1 MKPSYRLFR
10 LAVAIGFVLS
20 STASARADVVTD
32 WNWQILRAVDALQM
46 ESPYAARD
54 MALLHTA
61 MYNAIESIT
70 NQYQTFTSGAY
81 NGPTGNAAPGSNIAA
96 AATSAAYTVM
106 QNLYPSLA
114 GPGGALETQYNTHIT
129 ALGNSQAV
137 TDGVAWGQS
146 VANEILAWRAN
157 DGAASAQSGYNVSG
171 LGHWQPTDPLV
182 QQPLYPSWGDVSP
195 YAIGNVVNVLPTTPG
210 GYNQNDVSTTTL
222 PAVMN
227 GAQNATLTGYLT
239 TTTYAADYNQVKDLG
254 SQTSLTRTS
263 DQTEIAYF
271 WAGQTGTVTQP
282 GMWNEIAATV
292 SGTANYSL
300 EQNARL
306 FAALNV
312 TLADSAIAAWKS
324 MYQTD
329 FWRPTTAIAFESDQ
343 FNPNLDN
350 NPLTDGEQGWTPL
363 ISTPNSPEYLS
374 SQAAFASAAS
384 GVLGQ
389 FFGDGTTFTAQSD
402 ILGDGSVFLTRNFT
416 SFSQAAGEAGMAGIY
431 GGNQFASAVN
441 DAQTVGLNISNE
453 VLQNNFTVVPE
464 PSGALLVA
472 VAGFAFLLRRRT
484 W

>member
-1 MKPSYRLFR
+1 MKTSFRLFR
-10 LAVAIGFVLS
+10 LAVAAGLVLAC
-20 STASARADVVTD
+20 TGPARADVVTD
-32 WNWQILRAVDALQM
+32 WNWQVLRAVDALQM

-70 NQYQTFTSGAY
+70 NQYQTFTSGTY
-81 NGPTGNAAPGSNIAA
+81 NGPTGSAAPGADIAA

-106 QNLYPSLA
+106 QSLYPSLA
-114 GPGGALETQYNTHIT
+114 GPGGALETQYNTHLT
-129 ALGNSQAV
+129 TLGNSQSV
-137 TDGVAWGQS
+137 QDGVAWGQS
-146 VANEILAWRAN
+146 VANEILVWRAN

-195 YAIGNVVNVLPTTPG
+195 YAIGNAASVLPATPG
-210 GYNQNDVSTTTL
+210 TYNQNDPGTTTL
-222 PAVMN
+222 AAVMN
-227 GAQNATLTGYLT
+227 GATNATLTGYLT

-254 SQTSLTRTS
+254 SQTSLTRTG

-271 WAGQTGTVTQP
+271 WAAQSGTITQP
-282 GMWNEIAATV
+282 GMWNEIAASV
-292 SGTANYSL
+292 SGTASYTL

-312 TLADSAIAAWKS
+312 SLADSAIAAWKAA
-324 MYQTD
+324 YQTD
-329 FWRPTTAIAFESDQ
+329 LWRPTTAIAFESDP

-363 ISTPNSPEYLS
+363 ITTPNSPEYIA
-374 SQAAFASAAS
+374 SQAAFAAAAS

-389 FFGDGTTFTAQSD
+389 FFGDGTSFTAQSD
-402 ILGDGSVFLTRNFT
+402 ILGDGSVILTRNFT
-416 SFSQAAGEAGMAGIY
+416 SFSQAADEAGLAGIY
-431 GGNQFASAVN
+431 GGNEFASSVN
-441 DAQTVGLNISNE
+441 DAQTVGLNVSND

-464 PSGALLVA
+464 PSGALLIA